1 MQNYNETQAII
12 RKAIDHAE
20 KQQVMILLE
29 NVWASFLIEPL
40 SMARYIDELDSPM
53 VGSYFDVGNVVRWG
67 WPQHWIE
74 VLGKRVKKLDIKEY
88 DLKVAMNE
96 GMRKGFDKPL
106 GEGSIDWAKVR
117 EQLAAI
123 NYQGWATAE
132 VRGGDQERLSDIAS
146 QMDRVLDL
154 LVEV

>member
-1 MQNYNETQAII
+1 
-12 RKAIDHAE
+12 
-20 KQQVMILLE
+20 MILLE

-96 GMRKGFDKPL
+96 GLRKGFDKPL
-106 GEGSIDWAKVR
+106 GGAASIGRKFASSSRRSTTKAGPR
-117 EQLAAI
+117 PKSAAAI
-123 NYQGWATAE
+123 ERDCPISPAT
-132 VRGGDQERLSDIAS
+132 
-146 QMDRVLDL
+146 
-154 LVEV
+154 